1 MRNWTILLLLAA
13 LGTVALAFLPGAL
26 GGSLVSMD
34 LDTGAVSSGAF
45 WGALG
50 VAWLGGVLTS
60 LTPCVYPLIPITV
73 AVFGAREAKSR
84 VQALGLTAVYVAGMA
99 VMFSGLGYA
108 AASSGKVFGSFLS
121 NPWVLVA
128 LGLFFVA
135 MAASMFGAF
144 DIALPQG
151 LAQRLNRVGGAGW
164 GGAFGMGLVAGII
177 AAPCTGPVLASL
189 LTVVA
194 SSGNPAFGLVLLFFY
209 ALGVG
214 LPFLLLGGFSVSLP
228 KSGPW
233 MEGVK
238 SVFGIAL
245 LALALGTLKD
255 AFPAAS
261 ARLSGMPIPLFI
273 GPAAA
278 FVGILLGAVHR
289 SFGGRAMDRL
299 LKGVGVALV
308 VLGIFVRVSLGG
320 PSGGIEWGSD
330 LELALNQA
338 REESKP
344 VMVDF
349 YADWCAACKELD
361 RYTYTDPKVLEEAEH
376 FINVK
381 IDGTIEDEKILA
393 LYDRYGIQGLPTV
406 LFLLPDGKPLEEPK
420 VTGFLDGKRFLAEM
434 KKVRDLAPS
443 RGATAEGL

>member
-1 MRNWTILLLLAA
+1 MRNWAILLSAA
-13 LGTVALAFLPGAL
+13 ILGTVGLLFLPDAL

-34 LDTGAVSSGAF
+34 LETEAFSSGAF

-73 AVFGAREAKSR
+73 AVFGAREARSR
-84 VQALGLTAVYVAGMA
+84 VQALGLTLVYVAGMA

-121 NPWVLVA
+121 NPWMLIGLA
-128 LGLFFVA
+128 LFFTA

-144 DIALPQG
+144 EIAVPQG
-151 LAQRLNRVGGAGW
+151 LAQRLNQVGGAGW
-164 GGAFGMGLVAGII
+164 GGAFAMGLVAGII

-194 SSGNPAFGLVLLFFY
+194 SSGSPVFGLTLLFVY

-233 MEGVK
+233 MEAVK

-245 LALALGTLKD
+245 LALALTYLKD
-255 AFPAAS
+255 GLPA
-261 ARLSGMPIPLFI
+261 LKPLLGELTVPKVV
-273 GPAAA
+273 GPLAL

-289 SFGGRAMDRL
+289 SFLGSARDKV
-299 LKGVGVALV
+299 LKGAGVALV
-308 VLGIFVRVSLGG
+308 VLGIFARISLGG
-320 PSGGIEWGSD
+320 PLGGIEWDTD
-330 LELALNQA
+330 LQA
-338 REESKP
+338 AITQAKQEGKP
-344 VMVDF
+344 VMIDF

-361 RYTYTDPKVLEEAEH
+361 RYTYTDPLVMEEAER

-381 IDGTIEDEKILA
+381 IDGTIEDDEILE

-406 LFLLPDGKPLEEPK
+406 LFLEPDGTPLDDPK

-434 KKVRDLAPS
+434 KKVGAAPS
-443 RGATAEGL
+443 TAER